1 MTDEIEFTYTL
12 EEHIKRSLEF
22 QYLSDTFDMI
32 LEFIDKH
39 SSIGHSGN
47 MYLTITIG
55 NLDEIYSII
64 KYRHPEE
71 FRTLESSV
79 RIRHE
84 ENAKN
89 D

>member
-1 MTDEIEFTYTL
+1 MTDEIGFTYTL

-32 LEFIDKH
+32 LEFIDKN
-39 SSIGHSGN
+39 SSIGHSGA
-47 MYLTITIG
+47 MYLKIG
-55 NLDEIYSII
+55 NLDDIYNII

-84 ENAKN
+84 ESAKN
-89 D
+89 E